1 MVYKNAQALSVKMKE
16 AQEETAKDSCLM
28 RIARY
33 VNEGW
38 PKRIDQVPVDAKTYW
53 PYKKELSMTN
63 GMLLK
68 DKRLI
73 IPVSIRKE
81 VLKQLH
87 QAHMGIERT
96 KWRARATIS
105 WPQINQQ
112 IEEIVKRHA
121 APSYTIRVSN
131 YVNQ

>member
-33 VNEGW
+33 VNEGQ
-38 PKRIDQVPVDAKTYW
+38 PSRRDQVPVDAKPYW

-68 DKRLI
+68 DERLT
-73 IPVSIRKE
+73 IPLSIRKE

-96 KWRARATIS
+96 KWRARTTIS

-121 APSYTIRVSN
+121 APSYTIRGSN
-131 YVNQ
+131 YMNQ

>member
-33 VNEGW
+33 VNEEQ
-38 PKRIDQVPVDAKTYW
+38 PTRRDQVPVDAKPYW

-63 GMLLK
+63 DMLLK
-68 DKRLI
+68 DERLT
-73 IPVSIRKE
+73 IPLSIRKE

-96 KWRARATIS
+96 KWRARTTIS

-112 IEEIVKRHA
+112 IEEIVKSHA
-121 APSYTIRVSN
+121 APSYTIRGSN

>member
-38 PKRIDQVPVDAKTYW
+38 PKRIDQVPVDAKPYW

-112 IEEIVKRHA
+112 IEETVKRHA
-121 APSYTIRVSN
+121 APSYTIRGSN

>member
-1 MVYKNAQALSVKMKE
+1 
-16 AQEETAKDSCLM
+16 
-28 RIARY
+28 
-33 VNEGW
+33 
-38 PKRIDQVPVDAKTYW
+38 
-53 PYKKELSMTN
+53 MTN

-112 IEEIVKRHA
+112 IEEIVKDMQHLVTQSEEA
-121 APSYTIRVSN
+121 IM
-131 YVNQ
+131 